1 MWALVGLVLATTFL
15 VVAVGYVLFAQVLSM
30 VEDKAVDDDE
40 DEDDKFEDIVK
51 TLEELSD
58 GRK

>member
-1 MWALVGLVLATTFL
+1 MWALVGLVLATAFL